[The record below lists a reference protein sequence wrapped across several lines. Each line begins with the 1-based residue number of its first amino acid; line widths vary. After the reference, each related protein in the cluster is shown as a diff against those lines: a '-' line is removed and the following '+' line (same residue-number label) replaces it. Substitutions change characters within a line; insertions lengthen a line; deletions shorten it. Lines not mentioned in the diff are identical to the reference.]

1 MASSL
6 RCERRPALG
15 GPPTPRHSY
24 VLLAAPPPAPT
35 PGLSCRELWLLRRP
49 SRGAALPWL
58 ASMGLVRP
66 AAAAPECGA
75 FTTSRADRFRVSRL
89 DDFGL
94 GPWDRAAASL
104 PPPPT
109 TTVVAPS
116 RWCVANAPR
125 LRSTRDREAG
135 GGACSES
142 VLRRLARPD
151 LGRVRA
157 AFTDGL
163 MATPAMG
170 GDELWPRSAT
180 LHGAREV
187 VNDDTTG
194 DGRLGL
200 LSGPPT
206 PLPASLPASVSTRFP
221 GVVAPPPE
229 AAAPGDGPSW

>member
-15 GPPTPRHSY
+15 GPPTPRHLY
-24 VLLAAPPPAPT
+24 VLRVAPATAPT
-35 PGLSCRELWLLRRP
+35 PGLSCRELWLLCRP
-49 SRGAALPWL
+49 SCGAALPWL
-58 ASMGLVRP
+58 ASIGLVRP
-66 AAAAPECGA
+66 AAAAPECVA
-75 FTTSRADRFRVSRL
+75 LTTSRAERFRVSRR

-94 GPWDRAAASL
+94 GPWARAATSL
-104 PPPPT
+104 PPPP

-116 RWCVANAPR
+116 RWRVANASR
-125 LRSTRDREAG
+125 LRSNRGLESAG
-135 GGACSES
+135 GGCSES
-142 VLRRLARPD
+142 ELRRLARPD
-151 LGRVRA
+151 LGRARA
-157 AFTDGL
+157 AFTDGFV
-163 MATPAMG
+163 ATPAMG

-180 LHGAREV
+180 LHGARDV

-206 PLPASLPASVSTRFP
+206 PLPASLPASVSTRLP

-229 AAAPGDGPSW
+229 DAAGDDPSW